1 MAKGK
6 KTLIKEIKLL
16 DNDVVLINQKEYIL
30 LEKADDVLSATTM
43 KISSNGNRILRFED
57 ENKKVRIDVKR
68 DINIIKY
75 TITNDARAASFKKT
89 HDTNFVRPSDKKE
102 ILETTISYTKAKSII
117 EKFSSPKSDT
127 YDKNINITTFYL
139 ALEVK

>member
-16 DNDVVLINQKEYIL
+16 EDDVVLINQKEYIL
-30 LEKADDVLSATTM
+30 LEEAENILDAKTM

-68 DINIIKY
+68 DINVVKYIIE
-75 TITNDARAASFKKT
+75 NDARAKNFKKT
-89 HDTNFVRPSDKKE
+89 HDKNFIRESDKKE
-102 ILETTISYTKAKSII
+102 ILAQTISYTKANAII
-117 EKFSSPKSDT
+117 EQYSKKDSAT
-127 YDKNINITTFYL
+127 YDKDVNIKNFYIS
-139 ALEVK
+139 EEIK